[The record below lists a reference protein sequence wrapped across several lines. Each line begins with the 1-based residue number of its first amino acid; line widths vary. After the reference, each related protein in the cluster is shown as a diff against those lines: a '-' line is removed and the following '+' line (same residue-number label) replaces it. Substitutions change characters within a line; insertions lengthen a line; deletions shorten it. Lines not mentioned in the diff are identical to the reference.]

1 MLFNR
6 RLFAA
11 CLSLL
16 PILGMAE
23 QIPITPP
30 SSSTLPTLADLLTL
44 SSQTSIFFDYAR
56 ELSLSKILADNTKS
70 ITVLA
75 PVNKAVI
82 ALPRKP
88 HQSPDNQSKVG
99 VVITEEEYETQS
111 SENVRRW
118 VSAHIIPESPIS
130 FAQTTYPTLLEDRT
144 ISFALEEGASEDDW
158 SKVTMED
165 ETRIVE
171 RMEASNGVLY
181 IIDTT
186 VIV

>member
-1 MLFNR
+1 MLFNG

-16 PILGMAE
+16 PILSMAE

-30 SSSTLPTLADLLTL
+30 SPSTLPTLADLLTL

-56 ELSLSKILADNTKS
+56 ELSLSTILADCTKS

-88 HQSPDNQSKVG
+88 F
-99 VVITEEEYETQS
+99 
-111 SENVRRW
+111 
-118 VSAHIIPESPIS
+118 VSAHITSESPIS
-130 FAQTTYPTLLEDRT
+130 FAQPTYPTLLEDRT

-158 SKVTMED
+158 SQGTMKD

-171 RMEASNGVLY
+171 HMDASNGVLY